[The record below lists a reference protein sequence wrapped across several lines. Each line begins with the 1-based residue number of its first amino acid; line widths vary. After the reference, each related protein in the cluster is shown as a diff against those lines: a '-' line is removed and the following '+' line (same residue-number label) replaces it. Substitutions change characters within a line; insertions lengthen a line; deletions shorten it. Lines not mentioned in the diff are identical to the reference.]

1 VSAVKR
7 AALAAIPVAAG
18 LAWLTRA
25 PLPACCPHIDLNDEI
40 IEEASNA

>member
-18 LAWLTRA
+18 LAWLTRIQ
-25 PLPACCPHIDLNDEI
+25 PPDCCDHIDLDE
-40 IEEASNA
+40 EES

>member
-1 VSAVKR
+1 MSAVKR

-25 PLPACCPHIDLNDEI
+25 PLPDCCPHADMTP
-40 IEEASNA
+40 EEETS